1 MSIFRVLFYVKVFLL
16 GFFSINLKKAVQE
29 AQGTNSESNAVSVKH
44 AVEFFVFGIA
54 TQGAVS
60 SCN

>member
-1 MSIFRVLFYVKVFLL
+1 VKVFLL